1 MNGFICKALAV
12 HTSNIIYLNI
22 YTQVIYIQ
30 IPQIPYKPTPK
41 EVNDEQNQWIINYLT
56 HETLI
61 LYSSLFSN
69 VIYIKQYYNT
79 IY

>member
-1 MNGFICKALAV
+1 MDVYVIWLE
-12 HTSNIIYLNI
+12 
-22 YTQVIYIQ
+22 TQKSWKNKGTKNV
-30 IPQIPYKPTPK
+30 
-41 EVNDEQNQWIINYLT
+41 EQNQWIINYLT

>member
-1 MNGFICKALAV
+1 MDVYVIWLE
-12 HTSNIIYLNI
+12 
-22 YTQVIYIQ
+22 TQKSWKNKGTKNV
-30 IPQIPYKPTPK
+30 
-41 EVNDEQNQWIINYLT
+41 EQNQWIINYLT

-79 IY
+79 I

>member
-1 MNGFICKALAV
+1 MYMSFGWKLKKKKKRERELLNVTFANIFIF
-12 HTSNIIYLNI
+12 
-22 YTQVIYIQ
+22 TQKSWKNKGTKNV
-30 IPQIPYKPTPK
+30 
-41 EVNDEQNQWIINYLT
+41 EQNQWIINYLT

-61 LYSSLFSN
+61 LYSLLFSN

>member
-1 MNGFICKALAV
+1 MYMSFGWKLKKKKKRERELLNVTFANIFIFNQKSWKNKGTKNV
-12 HTSNIIYLNI
+12 
-22 YTQVIYIQ
+22 
-30 IPQIPYKPTPK
+30 
-41 EVNDEQNQWIINYLT
+41 EQNQWIINYLT

-61 LYSSLFSN
+61 LYSLLFSN